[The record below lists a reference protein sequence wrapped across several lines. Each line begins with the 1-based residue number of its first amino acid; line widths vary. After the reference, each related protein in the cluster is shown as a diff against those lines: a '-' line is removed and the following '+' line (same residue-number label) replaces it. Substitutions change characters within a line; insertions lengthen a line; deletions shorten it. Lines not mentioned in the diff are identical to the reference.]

1 MPVISD
7 CHVHTSFSADCEAP
21 MEQMVLSAIQRGI
34 QTLCFTEHYDEDSPF
49 INDPEGERLRFVF
62 DFDVY
67 YEELQRMRE
76 KYKDR
81 ITRQTALIRIIRVIL
96 RVGVSKT
103 ATVLITARRF

>member
-1 MPVISD
+1 
-7 CHVHTSFSADCEAP
+7 
-21 MEQMVLSAIQRGI
+21 MEQMVLSAIQKGI

-81 ITRQTALIRIIRVIL
+81 IRLLCGAEIGIMINLT
-96 RVGVSKT
+96 
-103 ATVLITARRF
+103 F